1 MPSMRKLT
9 AMCPIFTKHNKGGLI
24 LLLAALL
31 LAACSS
37 TSEKKTPLQTPAETN
52 RLDNEIKHEFQQ
64 ALVLMQ
70 ARKLSQA
77 AEKFHDL
84 INRYPRMTGAWANLG
99 LIYMKTGKWNKAKH
113 ALQQALTLNA
123 DIAPIYNY
131 LGLVNRNLGLF
142 QQAEHAYKKAIEVD
156 SAYASA
162 WLNLGI
168 LYDIYM
174 NKPAQALPQY
184 EHYQQLGNH
193 ADDKVHKWI
202 VELNRRLAKQSN
214 SPGTTGDRHNG

>member
-9 AMCPIFTKHNKGGLI
+9 VMCPIFTKHNTGGLI

-37 TSEKKTPLQTPAETN
+37 TSEKKTPLQTPTKASRVN
-52 RLDNEIKHEFQQ
+52 NKIKHEFQQ

-70 ARKLSQA
+70 ARKLPQA
-77 AEKFHDL
+77 AEKFHNL
-84 INRYPRMTGAWANLG
+84 INHYPRMTGAWANLG
-99 LIYMKTGKWNKAKH
+99 LLYMKTGKWNKAKH
-113 ALQQALTLNA
+113 ALQQALSLNA
-123 DIAPIYNY
+123 NSAPIYNY
-131 LGLVNRNLGLF
+131 LGVIDRNLGLF
-142 QQAEHAYKKAIEVD
+142 QQARHAYKKAIDVD
-156 SAYASA
+156 PAYASA

-184 EHYQQLGNH
+184 EHYQQLKNH
-193 ADDKVHKWI
+193 NDDKVHKWI
-202 VELNRRLAKQSN
+202 VELKRRLAKQSN
-214 SPGTTGDRHNG
+214 SSRATGDQHNG